1 MVQQSADFNESRF
14 SRKPNAGKSTFFN
27 AVTSAVAQIGDY
39 PFTTIDK
46 NVGIA
51 HVRKPCPSKELGLI
65 PNPNNS
71 LSEDGIRYI
80 PIEVIDVAGLV
91 PGAHEGKGMGNKF
104 LDDLRQADVLIHVVD
119 SSGKTDL
126 EGNSVE
132 LADPLEEISFLEN
145 ELHHWIANIIIR
157 NWSRSARAVEAGEKI
172 ENFLSER
179 LAGLK
184 ISREAVILSL
194 RKSAISKPIMKWD
207 IDDALILARTIQQV
221 SKPIVI
227 AANKADVASEQ
238 NKKNLERASAILTSS
253 DFELALKNAS
263 KANLIEY
270 SPGSSKFSSGSSNL
284 KDNQFNALKLISD
297 FLEEHGSTG
306 VQECLERAVLDKLDL
321 IAIYPVEDETHF
333 TDGQQRVLPD
343 AFLLPRGSTALDL
356 AYKVHTDI
364 GDSFIRA
371 IDCNSKR
378 VIGRDHELS
387 DGDIIKIVAGS

>member
-1 MVQQSADFNESRF
+1 MKVGLVG
-14 SRKPNAGKSTFFN
+14 KPNAGKSTFFN

-91 PGAHEGKGMGNKF
+91 PGAHEGKGMGNQF

-132 LADPLEEISFLEN
+132 MADPLEEISFLED

-179 LAGLK
+179 LTGLK

-194 RKSAISKPIMKWD
+194 RKAAISKPIMKWD
-207 IDDALILARTIQQV
+207 IDDALILAKTIQQV

-227 AANKADVASEQ
+227 AANKADVASKQ
-238 NKKNLERASAILTSS
+238 NKKNLARVSAILTSS

-270 SPGSSKFSSGSSNL
+270 RSGSSKFTRDGNKL
-284 KDNQFNALKLISD
+284 KENQINALNLISD
-297 FLEEHGSTG
+297 FLKENGSTG
-306 VQECLERAVLDKLDL
+306 VQKCLEKAVLDKLDL

-333 TDGQQRVLPD
+333 TDGQQRILPD

>member
-1 MVQQSADFNESRF
+1 MKVGLVG
-14 SRKPNAGKSTFFN
+14 KPNAGKSTFFN

-71 LSEDGIRYI
+71 FSEDGIRYI

-104 LDDLRQADVLIHVVD
+104 LDDLRQADVRIHVVD

-132 LADPLEEISFLEN
+132 LADPLEEISFLEY
-145 ELHHWIANIIIR
+145 ELHHWIANIINR

-194 RKSAISKPIMKWD
+194 RKSAISKPIMKWN

-284 KDNQFNALKLISD
+284 KDNQINALKLISD
-297 FLEEHGSTG
+297 FLDENGSTG
-306 VQECLERAVLDKLDL
+306 VQECLEKAVLDKLDL

>member
-1 MVQQSADFNESRF
+1 MKVGLVG
-14 SRKPNAGKSTFFN
+14 KPNAGKSTFFN

-46 NVGIA
+46 NVGVA

-270 SPGSSKFSSGSSNL
+270 SPGSSKFSSDSSNL
-284 KDNQFNALKLISD
+284 KDNQINALKLISD
-297 FLEEHGSTG
+297 FLEENGSTG
-306 VQECLERAVLDKLDL
+306 VQECLEKAVLDKLDL

-333 TDGQQRVLPD
+333 TDGQQRILPD

>member
-1 MVQQSADFNESRF
+1 MKVGLVG
-14 SRKPNAGKSTFFN
+14 KPNAGKSTFFN

-284 KDNQFNALKLISD
+284 KDNQINALKLISD
-297 FLEEHGSTG
+297 FLEENGSTG
-306 VQECLERAVLDKLDL
+306 VQECLEKAVLDKLDL

>member
-1 MVQQSADFNESRF
+1 MKVGLVG
-14 SRKPNAGKSTFFN
+14 KPNAGKSTFFN

-238 NKKNLERASAILTSS
+238 NKKSLERASAILTSS

-270 SPGSSKFSSGSSNL
+270 SPGSSKFSSDSSNL
-284 KDNQFNALKLISD
+284 KDNQINALKLISD
-297 FLEEHGSTG
+297 FLEENGSTG
-306 VQECLERAVLDKLDL
+306 VQECLEKAVLDKLDL

-333 TDGQQRVLPD
+333 TDGQQRILPD
-343 AFLLPRGSTALDL
+343 TFLLPRGSTALDL

>member
-1 MVQQSADFNESRF
+1 MKVGLVG
-14 SRKPNAGKSTFFN
+14 KPNAGKSTFFN

-51 HVRKPCPSKELGLI
+51 HVRKPCPSKELGLV

-194 RKSAISKPIMKWD
+194 RKSAISKPIMKWN

-270 SPGSSKFSSGSSNL
+270 TPGSPKFSIDSSTL
-284 KDNQFNALKLISD
+284 KDNQINALKLITD
-297 FLEEHGSTG
+297 FLEDNGSTG
-306 VQECLERAVLDKLDL
+306 VQECLEKAVLDKLDL

-378 VIGRDHELS
+378 VIGRDYELS

>member
-1 MVQQSADFNESRF
+1 MKVGLVG
-14 SRKPNAGKSTFFN
+14 KPNAGKSTFFN

-207 IDDALILARTIQQV
+207 VDDALILARTIQQV

-284 KDNQFNALKLISD
+284 KDNQINALKLISD
-297 FLEEHGSTG
+297 FLDENGSTG
-306 VQECLERAVLDKLDL
+306 VQECLEKAVLDKLDL

>member
-1 MVQQSADFNESRF
+1 MKVGLVG
-14 SRKPNAGKSTFFN
+14 KPNAGKSTFFN

-46 NVGIA
+46 NAGIA

-91 PGAHEGKGMGNKF
+91 PGAHECKGMGNKF

-284 KDNQFNALKLISD
+284 KDNQINALKLISD
-297 FLEEHGSTG
+297 FLEENGSTG
-306 VQECLERAVLDKLDL
+306 VQECLEKAVLDKLDL

-333 TDGQQRVLPD
+333 TDGQQRILPD

>member
-1 MVQQSADFNESRF
+1 MKVGLVG
-14 SRKPNAGKSTFFN
+14 KPNAGKSTFFN

-71 LSEDGIRYI
+71 FSEDGIRYI

-104 LDDLRQADVLIHVVD
+104 LDDLRQADVLINVVD

-284 KDNQFNALKLISD
+284 KDNQINALKLISD
-297 FLEEHGSTG
+297 FLDENGSTG
-306 VQECLERAVLDKLDL
+306 VQECLEKAVLDKLDL

-333 TDGQQRVLPD
+333 TDGQQRILPD